1 MLHIGI
7 LIFPEVEVLDFAG
20 PFEVFSIAE
29 NNDQKK
35 LCNVFLVSEN
45 LSPVNARNG
54 LIVLPNFEYKNCP
67 PMDILIVPGGY
78 GAEEIEIKNQ
88 TTLSWIKTKY
98 LEVKH
103 LASICTGAFL
113 LAELGLLKGLDV
125 TTHWMDINTLKNNY
139 PLLNVKE
146 KLRYTDNGKIL
157 TSGGISSGIHLSFY
171 LLQKLFGLE
180 VATRTAKR
188 MEYDWSSDQDRL

>member
-29 NNDQKK
+29 NNDQKN

-45 LSPVNARNG
+45 LSPVKARNG

-98 LEVKH
+98 LAVKH

-113 LAELGLLKGLDV
+113 LAELGLL
-125 TTHWMDINTLKNNY
+125 N
-139 PLLNVKE
+139 
-146 KLRYTDNGKIL
+146 
-157 TSGGISSGIHLSFY
+157 
-171 LLQKLFGLE
+171 GLE
-180 VATRTAKR
+180 VATRTAKQ
-188 MEYDWSSDQDRL
+188 MEYDWNPSSLNKH